1 MIMTILVVIAV
12 GAGTVNDD
20 QEMVLTIIDGSIHN
34 YVLTHG
40 GVLGADVEKRP
51 RFVTN

>member
-1 MIMTILVVIAV
+1 MTILVVIAV

-20 QEMVLTIIDGSIHN
+20 QEMGQNQSIL
-34 YVLTHG
+34 VHG
-40 GVLGADVEKRP
+40 GVLGANVEKRP